1 MEEMTMSRSSY
12 WPMLKRSHPTAKS
25 ILGDSAF
32 PKAVRCTKYL
42 CKIYLLFVQVAAI
55 MPGEG
60 HDQLDIVIHLRSGAV
75 QHINQNHRSY
85 DPLHYVLLNPYG
97 IDGWVPHLKDLNGGS
112 ISIAE
117 FYSFYLQVI
126 ILLQL
131 NKVKKNLFR

>member
-1 MEEMTMSRSSY
+1 M
-12 WPMLKRSHPTAKS
+12 
-25 ILGDSAF
+25 
-32 PKAVRCTKYL
+32 
-42 CKIYLLFVQVAAI
+42 QVAAI

-112 ISIAE
+112 FSIAE

-126 ILLQL
+126 ILLQM
-131 NKVKKNLFR
+131 NEVKKKPF